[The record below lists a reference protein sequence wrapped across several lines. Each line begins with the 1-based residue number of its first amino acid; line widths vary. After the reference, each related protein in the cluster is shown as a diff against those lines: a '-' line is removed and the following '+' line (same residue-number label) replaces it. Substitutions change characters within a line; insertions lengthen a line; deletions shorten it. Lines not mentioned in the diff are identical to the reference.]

1 MQCKPGD
8 LAIVVNDYEHPENN
22 GALLRILKPALPG
35 EFDIPADWVGQPL
48 STFRFDDATIE
59 PGSNAIVAY
68 RDAELKPLRDNDED
82 DETIAWAGPR
92 PAIPQEQLRAERRA
106 AAPQLS
112 RLRARVEQVDRF
124 VSGAWNLTVVSGDLG
139 FDLRVEDAV
148 MPPSGVKPGDRILLE
163 YEKSGHPMRGPFTKV
178 SIESE

>member
-1 MQCKPGD
+1 MKCRPGD

-22 GALLRILKPALPG
+22 GALLRIWKPALPG
-35 EFDIPADWVGQPL
+35 EFEIPADWVGRPL
-48 STFRFDDATIE
+48 STFRFGERIIE
-59 PGSNAIVAY
+59 PGTPGIVVY

-82 DETIAWAGPR
+82 DETIAWVGPR
-92 PAIPQEQLRAERRA
+92 PAIPQEQLRAERA
-106 AAPQLS
+106 TAAPQLS

-148 MPPSGVKPGDRILLE
+148 MPPDGVKPGDRILLE

-178 SIESE
+178 SVESE